1 MSFII
6 AAASMLGDGF
16 SSPGWVCG
24 KMEISGKFSVSSGEI
39 FWNCLISQ
47 KQLFIV
53 CLSWH
58 FLKLKLNFRENIAMD
73 ILRGWKKGRNRLC
86 GDYCTKKVKCNI
98 YSFVITFV
106 VVTTLLFPGISE
118 AYLDSGSGS
127 FVFQMIIAAVLVV
140 LYLIWTFRGSIK
152 KFFKKE
158 NKE

>member
-1 MSFII
+1 M
-6 AAASMLGDGF
+6 
-16 SSPGWVCG
+16 
-24 KMEISGKFSVSSGEI
+24 KTSGKFSVSSGEI

-58 FLKLKLNFRENIAMD
+58 LLKLNFKENIAMD
-73 ILRGWKKGRNRLC
+73 NLRGWQKSRNRLC
-86 GDYCTKKVKCNI
+86 GDYCTKKDQCNI

-127 FVFQMIIAAVLVV
+127 FVFQMIIAAVLVG

>member
-1 MSFII
+1 
-6 AAASMLGDGF
+6 MLGNGF

-24 KMEISGKFSVSSGEI
+24 KMKTSGKFSVSSGEI

-58 FLKLKLNFRENIAMD
+58 LLKLNFKENIAMD
-73 ILRGWKKGRNRLC
+73 NLRGWQKSRNRLC
-86 GDYCTKKVKCNI
+86 GDYCTKKDQCNI

-127 FVFQMIIAAVLVV
+127 FIFQIIIAAVLVG